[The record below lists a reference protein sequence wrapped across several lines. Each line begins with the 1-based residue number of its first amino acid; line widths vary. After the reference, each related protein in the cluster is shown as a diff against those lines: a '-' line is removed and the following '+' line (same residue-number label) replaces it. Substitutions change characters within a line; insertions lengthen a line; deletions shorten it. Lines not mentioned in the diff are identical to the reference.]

1 MSNSKKILLHICC
14 APCGSASVE
23 RLLLENKEVTLFFS
37 NSNIN
42 SEEEFEKRLGS
53 VKYLAKFYN
62 IRCFVDNYNHAM
74 WLSAVKGF
82 ENEPEKGKRC
92 SVCFNYSLSRTALM
106 ARKLNMENFTTTLT
120 ISPHKI
126 SKVIFENGMRYSGFL
141 PYDFKKKDGF
151 KRSLELSKKMGL
163 YRQNYCG
170 CEFSIQRLKKA
181 GSF

>member
-1 MSNSKKILLHICC
+1 
-14 APCGSASVE
+14 
-23 RLLLENKEVTLFFS
+23 
-37 NSNIN
+37 
-42 SEEEFEKRLGS
+42 
-53 VKYLAKFYN
+53 
-62 IRCFVDNYNHAM
+62 M